1 MQKTILHFSDIHFG
15 GAHAPDRA
23 DELLAE
29 IERLRPNVVA
39 VSGDLTQRARSEQFK
54 RARAFLDHIRA
65 PLIVVPG
72 NHDVPLWS
80 VADRFFRPLKKYR
93 SLITPD
99 LNPIYVD
106 EGLAVMGLNT
116 ARSFT
121 IKGGEI
127 GGRALDAV
135 KKQMGRLPAHV
146 CKVIVAHHPLASPPG
161 QEREKGVGGGANALR
176 IFEECG
182 IEIVL
187 TGHTHQSH
195 TESSRDIYPDRERH
209 ILLVQAGTV
218 ASLRGRGHER
228 LKNSFNWI
236 DVSDLQ
242 IRVTPYTYSDHAGR
256 FVPSAIHVASR
267 QQAQPQ

>member
-1 MQKTILHFSDIHFG
+1 MMHKTILHFSDIHFG
-15 GAHAPDRA
+15 GGHAPDRA
-23 DELLAE
+23 GELLAE

-39 VSGDLTQRARSEQFK
+39 VSGDLTQRAKSRQFRK
-54 RARAFLDHIRA
+54 AREFLDLIRA

-72 NHDVPLWS
+72 NHDVPLWN
-80 VADRFFRPLKKYR
+80 VADRFLRPFDKYR
-93 SLITPD
+93 YWITPD

-127 GGRALDAV
+127 DGKDLDLV
-135 KKQMGRLPAHV
+135 RRQMGQLPSDL
-146 CKVIVAHHPLASPPG
+146 CKVLVAHHPLASPPG
-161 QEREKGVGGGANALR
+161 QEREKGVSGGRNALK

-182 IEIVL
+182 IEVVL

-195 TESSRDIYPDRERH
+195 AESSRDIYPDRDRH

-236 DVSDLQ
+236 DVSARQ
-242 IRVTPYTYSDHAGR
+242 IRVTHYVYSDQAGR
-256 FVPSAIHVASR
+256 FRPSAAHVAHR
-267 QQAQPQ
+267 HHA